1 MFPLPS
7 FTRILVFF
15 CISVLP
21 FFSIIPFRRRKA
33 LLDVFDLLLRRRGA
47 FLGFLLKGLRHVDS
61 ARKADCIDGPEGV
74 ALMGYYD
81 L

>member
-1 MFPLPS
+1 MLSLPS

-21 FFSIIPFRRRKA
+21 FFSVISFRRRKA
-33 LLDVFDLLLRRRGA
+33 LLDEFDLHSRRRDA
-47 FLGFLLKGLRHVDS
+47 FLGFLLKGVQHVDS
-61 ARKADCIDGPEGV
+61 ARKADCIDSPEGV

>member
-1 MFPLPS
+1 
-7 FTRILVFF
+7 
-15 CISVLP
+15 
-21 FFSIIPFRRRKA
+21 
-33 LLDVFDLLLRRRGA
+33 VFDLLLRRRGA